1 MSKPDKSYSLLS
13 QDGEARRGVFH
24 SFHGDV
30 QTPFFMPIATVG
42 AIKAGI
48 EAMEVR
54 QLGFELILANTYHL
68 HIRPGEDRVNDFG
81 GLAKFMGW
89 DGPILTDSGG
99 FQAWSLAKMNQITE
113 DGIKFK
119 SHVDGS
125 EVNLTPEGV
134 VDIQYKLGIDVAMV
148 LDECT
153 DYPCTHEVAKK
164 SMERSMRWAERCRD
178 HWKESGAID
187 SMYLFGIVQGSFF
200 DDLREESAKALAELD
215 LPGYAIGGVV
225 VDFTRTAEAILP
237 AIPHLPKDKPRY
249 LMGVGTPL
257 DILNAVELG
266 VDMFDCVLPTRNGRH
281 GKVYTTYGEVNLTA
295 AKWKD
300 SQELIDPENDC
311 AISQKYTR
319 GYLRHLF
326 HVNESLSGRLAT
338 LHNLSFYGNLMK
350 GIRKSIEEGRFA
362 EFKAEFVT
370 KYTQSKLF

>member
-1 MSKPDKSYSLLS
+1 MSKPEKSYTLLS

-24 SFHGDV
+24 SFHGNV

-113 DGIKFK
+113 DGIKFR

-134 VDIQYKLGIDVAMV
+134 VDIQNKLGIDVAMV

-164 SMERSMRWAERCRD
+164 SMERSMRWAKRCRD

-200 DDLREESAKALAELD
+200 KDLREESAKALAELD

-225 VDFTRTAEAILP
+225 VDFTRTPEAILP
-237 AIPHLPKDKPRY
+237 SIPHLPKDKPRY

-300 SQELIDPENDC
+300 SQDLLDPENDC
-311 AISQKYTR
+311 EISKRYTR
-319 GYLRHLF
+319 GYIRHLF
-326 HVNESLSGRLAT
+326 HVNEGLSGRLAT

-350 GIRKSIEEGRFA
+350 GIRKSIDEGNFA
-362 EFKAEFVT
+362 EFKAEFVN
-370 KYTQSKLF
+370 KYTSASK

>member
-1 MSKPDKSYSLLS
+1 MPEKSYTLLK
-13 QDGEARRGVFH
+13 QDGAARRGVFH

-30 QTPFFMPIATVG
+30 QAPFFMPIATVG
-42 AIKAGI
+42 AIKGGI

-54 QLGFELILANTYHL
+54 GLGFELILSNTYHL
-68 HIRPGEDRVNDFG
+68 HVRPGEERVQAFG
-81 GLAKFMGW
+81 GLANFMGW

-99 FQAWSLAKMNQITE
+99 FQAWSLAKMNQIDE
-113 DGIKFK
+113 QGIRFR

-125 EVNLTPEGV
+125 KIELNPEKV
-134 VDIQYKLGIDVAMV
+134 VEIQHKLGIDVAMV

-178 HWKESGAID
+178 HWLKTGAD
-187 SMYLFGIVQGSFF
+187 QSMHLFGIVQGSFF
-200 DDLREESAKALAELD
+200 ADLREQSAKALAALD

-225 VDFTRTAEAILP
+225 VDFTRTPEAILP
-237 AIPHLPKDKPRY
+237 AIPHLPQDKPRY

-257 DILNAVELG
+257 DILNGVELG
-266 VDMFDCVLPTRNGRH
+266 IDMFDCVLPTRNGRH
-281 GKVYTTYGEVNLTA
+281 GKVFTTRGEVNLTA
-295 AKWKD
+295 GKWKD
-300 SQELIDPENDC
+300 SHEPVDAENDC
-311 AISQKYTR
+311 EVSRKYTR

-326 HVNESLSGRLAT
+326 QVGESLAGRLAT

-362 EFKAEFVT
+362 EFKAEFEE
-370 KYTQSKLF
+370 KYNSGK